1 MNKKENFNNYH
12 GLNSKKEVN
21 LRSFKLNHD
30 FSNLLRF
37 RQFSLGGLFKAR
49 LRQPGVSANFEAKA
63 V

>member
-12 GLNSKKEVN
+12 GLNSKKELN
-21 LRSFKLNHD
+21 LLSFKLNHD

-37 RQFSLGGLFKAR
+37 RQFSLGR
-49 LRQPGVSANFEAKA
+49 V